1 MQLLLG
7 QTQSSTRALLWQMG
21 AMCQRTGSLEEEALE
36 EEGREGSGL
45 FLNRTM

>member
-1 MQLLLG
+1 MQLPLG
-7 QTQSSTRALLWQMG
+7 QTQSSARALLWQMG
-21 AMCQRTGSLEEEALE
+21 AMCQRTGSLMNALE